1 MKDDRDDGLTGDDRD
16 GGDNRDG
23 GLIGIGSWGD

>member
-1 MKDDRDDGLTGDDRD
+1 MKDDRDGGLTGDDRD